1 MTTEIRNLRGTTA
14 ECNGDLEN
22 HIDDLNSLTL
32 SEEIS
37 NEVDGLT
44 NVNKADILD
53 NSVTPS
59 KRLVVSIASSL
70 EEQGENLDGGL
81 DAQASL
87 ELSINSSIDR
97 ARKRLCFW
105 ETWLTILMRNLFS
118 NLDRKKIEVS
128 FAGHGKKRQGF
139 LNTPQV
145 SLHVLQPSRFSHI
158 CS

>member
-1 MTTEIRNLRGTTA
+1 MTTEIRKSCGPTA

-44 NVNKADILD
+44 NVNKVDILD

-70 EEQGENLDGGL
+70 EEQPGENLDGGL
-81 DAQASL
+81 DIQASL
-87 ELSINSSIDR
+87 ELSINSSIDSSPK
-97 ARKRLCFW
+97 ASVF
-105 ETWLTILMRNLFS
+105 
-118 NLDRKKIEVS
+118 
-128 FAGHGKKRQGF
+128 
-139 LNTPQV
+139 
-145 SLHVLQPSRFSHI
+145 
-158 CS
+158 